1 MEYIKESQAKLPVPF
16 NLIPSVDA
24 IKRLYLSMKNS
35 LKKNTNTT
43 ANEND
48 LSIKLKNITEK
59 KVIKNLFSIS
69 STILFI
75 LNLLKKNQDQM
86 SSWNGDDLTY
96 SVKYNFIILFYFLV
110 KP

>member
-24 IKRLYLSMKNS
+24 VKRLYLFTKNS

-43 ANEND
+43 TNEND

-59 KVIKNLFSIS
+59 KVIKNLFSMS
-69 STILFI
+69 STLFC
-75 LNLLKKNQDQM
+75 
-86 SSWNGDDLTY
+86 S
-96 SVKYNFIILFYFLV
+96 FLI
-110 KP
+110 